1 MSEQNNQVIEKKNE
15 TVNEYVANV
24 QEHLKTLNEES
35 TIDLPPNYSLGNAV
49 RSAYLKILETKDKNN
64 KRALDVC
71 KKSSITNAMLS
82 MVIQGLSPAK
92 NQCYFVVYGDQ
103 LTLMRSYMGTV
114 AVTKRIKGVVDVKAY
129 CIYEGDEIETEF
141 DIATG
146 TLQIKKF
153 NPQFKNIDNQKILGA
168 FAMIMG
174 ENGPIHT
181 EIMTMSQ
188 IQAAWN
194 QGASRGGSGAHK
206 NFSEEM
212 AKKSVIN
219 RACKMFVN
227 TSDDADILLDEFN
240 KTTDNE
246 EIDPVKK
253 EISHNANQEL
263 LDFENE
269 PQEEITDN
277 NIIDAEYTASEKTE
291 QIKIQQP
298 DF

>member
-1 MSEQNNQVIEKKNE
+1 MAEVKKDLVEQKE
-15 TVNEYVANV
+15 TVNEFIGKV
-24 QEHLKTLNEES
+24 QENLKVLNEES
-35 TIDLPPNYSLGNAV
+35 TINLPPNYSLGYAV
-49 RSAYLKILETKDKNN
+49 RSAYSKLLETKDRNGK
-64 KRALDVC
+64 KALEVC
-71 KKSSITNAMLS
+71 SKTSITNAMLS

-146 TLQIKKF
+146 TIQIKKF
-153 NPQFKNIDNQKILGA
+153 NPKFENIDNKKILGA

-174 ENGPIHT
+174 DNGPIHT
-181 EIMTMSQ
+181 EIMTLAQ

-194 QGASRGGSGAHK
+194 QGAAKGSSGAHK

-227 TSDDADILLDEFN
+227 TSDDADILLEEFN

-246 EIDPVKK
+246 DIDPVKK
-253 EISHNANQEL
+253 EISSNANREL
-263 LDFENE
+263 LDFEEDKPDKSE
-269 PQEEITDN
+269 PIVDV
-277 NIIDAEYTASEKTE
+277 EYTESNESAE
-291 QIKIQQP
+291 QIQIEP
-298 DF
+298 EF

>member
-1 MSEQNNQVIEKKNE
+1 MAELNNQVVEKKNE
-15 TVNEYVANV
+15 TVNEFVGKI
-24 QEHLKTLNEES
+24 QDHLKTLNEES
-35 TIDLPPNYSLGNAV
+35 TIDLPQNYSLGNAV
-49 RSAYLKILETKDKNN
+49 RSAYLKLLETKDKNG
-64 KRALDVC
+64 KKAMEVC
-71 KKSSITNAMLS
+71 TKTSITNAMLS

-92 NQCYFVVYGDQ
+92 SQCYFVVYGDQ

-114 AVTKRIKGVVDVKAY
+114 AVTKRIKGVVDVKSY

-141 DIATG
+141 DITSG
-146 TLQIKKF
+146 TLQINKF
-153 NPQFKNIDNQKILGA
+153 NPKFENIDNKKILGA
-168 FAMIMG
+168 FAMIIG

-181 EIMTMSQ
+181 EIMTLAQ

-194 QGASRGGSGAHK
+194 QGASKGGSGAHK

-240 KTTDNE
+240 KTSDND

-253 EISHNANQEL
+253 EISSNANKEL
-263 LDFENE
+263 LDFE
-269 PQEEITDN
+269 EEENKEIVEV
-277 NIIDAEYTASEKTE
+277 EYKETEKEME
-291 QIKIQQP
+291 QVILQP
-298 DF
+298 EF

>member
-1 MSEQNNQVIEKKNE
+1 MAELNNQVVEKKNE
-15 TVNEYVANV
+15 TVNEFVGKI
-24 QEHLKTLNEES
+24 QDHLKTLNEES
-35 TIDLPPNYSLGNAV
+35 TIDLPQNYSLGNAV
-49 RSAYLKILETKDKNN
+49 RSAYLKLLETKDKNG
-64 KRALDVC
+64 KKAMEVC
-71 KKSSITNAMLS
+71 TKTSITNAMLS

-92 NQCYFVVYGDQ
+92 SQCYFVVYGDQ

-114 AVTKRIKGVVDVKAY
+114 AVTKRIKGVVDVKSY

-141 DIATG
+141 DITTG
-146 TLQIKKF
+146 TLQINKF
-153 NPQFKNIDNQKILGA
+153 NPKFENIDNKKILGA
-168 FAMIMG
+168 FAMIIG

-181 EIMTMSQ
+181 EIMTLAQ

-194 QGASRGGSGAHK
+194 QGASKGGSGAHK

-240 KTTDNE
+240 KTSDND

-253 EISHNANQEL
+253 EISSNANKEL
-263 LDFENE
+263 LDFE
-269 PQEEITDN
+269 EEENKEIVEVDYKETEKELEQV
-277 NIIDAEYTASEKTE
+277 II
-291 QIKIQQP
+291 QP
-298 DF
+298 EF

>member
-1 MSEQNNQVIEKKNE
+1 MAELNNQVVEKKNE
-15 TVNEYVANV
+15 TVNEFVGKI
-24 QEHLKTLNEES
+24 QDHLKTLNEES
-35 TIDLPPNYSLGNAV
+35 TIDLPQNYSLGNAV
-49 RSAYLKILETKDKNN
+49 RSAYLKLLETKDKNG
-64 KRALDVC
+64 KKAMEVC
-71 KKSSITNAMLS
+71 TKTSITNAMLS

-92 NQCYFVVYGDQ
+92 SQCYFVVYGDQ

-114 AVTKRIKGVVDVKAY
+114 AVTKRIKGVVDVKSY

-141 DIATG
+141 DITSG
-146 TLQIKKF
+146 TLQINKF
-153 NPQFKNIDNQKILGA
+153 NPKFENIDNKKILGA
-168 FAMIMG
+168 FAMIIG

-181 EIMTMSQ
+181 EIMTLAQ

-194 QGASRGGSGAHK
+194 QGASKGGSGAHK

-240 KTTDNE
+240 KTSEND

-253 EISHNANQEL
+253 EISNNANKEL
-263 LDFENE
+263 LDFE
-269 PQEEITDN
+269 EEENKEIVEVDYKETEKELEQV
-277 NIIDAEYTASEKTE
+277 II
-291 QIKIQQP
+291 QP
-298 DF
+298 EF

>member
-1 MSEQNNQVIEKKNE
+1 MAELNNQVVEKKNE
-15 TVNEYVANV
+15 TVNEFVGKI
-24 QEHLKTLNEES
+24 QDHLKTLNEES
-35 TIDLPPNYSLGNAV
+35 TIDLPQNYSLGNAV
-49 RSAYLKILETKDKNN
+49 RSAYLKLLETKDKNG
-64 KRALDVC
+64 KKAMEVC
-71 KKSSITNAMLS
+71 TKTSITNAMLS

-92 NQCYFVVYGDQ
+92 SQCYFVVYGDQ

-114 AVTKRIKGVVDVKAY
+114 AVTKRIKGVVDVKSY

-141 DIATG
+141 DITSG
-146 TLQIKKF
+146 TLQINKF
-153 NPQFKNIDNQKILGA
+153 NPKFENIDNKKILGA
-168 FAMIMG
+168 FAMIIG

-181 EIMTMSQ
+181 EIMTLAQ

-194 QGASRGGSGAHK
+194 QGASKGGSGAHK

-240 KTTDNE
+240 KTSEND

-253 EISHNANQEL
+253 EISNNANKEL
-263 LDFENE
+263 LDFE
-269 PQEEITDN
+269 EEENKEIVEV
-277 NIIDAEYTASEKTE
+277 EYKETEKEME
-291 QIKIQQP
+291 QVILQP
-298 DF
+298 EF

>member
-1 MSEQNNQVIEKKNE
+1 MAELNNQVVEKKNE
-15 TVNEYVANV
+15 TVNEFVGKI
-24 QEHLKTLNEES
+24 QDHLKTLNEES
-35 TIDLPPNYSLGNAV
+35 TIDLPQNYSLGNAV
-49 RSAYLKILETKDKNN
+49 RSAYLKLLETKDKNG
-64 KRALDVC
+64 KKAMEVC
-71 KKSSITNAMLS
+71 TKTSITNAMLS

-92 NQCYFVVYGDQ
+92 SQCYFVVYGDQ

-114 AVTKRIKGVVDVKAY
+114 AVTKRIKGVVDVKSY

-141 DIATG
+141 DITTG
-146 TLQIKKF
+146 TLQINKF
-153 NPQFKNIDNQKILGA
+153 NPKFENIDNKKILGA
-168 FAMIMG
+168 FAMIIG

-181 EIMTMSQ
+181 EIMTLAQ

-194 QGASRGGSGAHK
+194 QGASKGGSGAHK

-240 KTTDNE
+240 KTSEND

-253 EISHNANQEL
+253 EISNNANKEL
-263 LDFENE
+263 LDFE
-269 PQEEITDN
+269 EEENKEIVEV
-277 NIIDAEYTASEKTE
+277 EYKETEKEME
-291 QIKIQQP
+291 QVILQP
-298 DF
+298 EF